1 MGTTEVQALD
11 PVTGAPVELLDEIIE
26 ALRMSPRSVAW
37 LCERNEHW
45 PSVQTL
51 YNWKAKSP
59 EFRNAFN
66 QARRDLADELA
77 YQTIEIAD
85 DGSQDALEV
94 ERKDGSSYTVLNQ
107 EFVAR
112 SKLRTEVRRWLA
124 GKLAPEVYGERI
136 DLTAR
141 IGPILAQED
150 ALDQLR

>member
-1 MGTTEVQALD
+1 MATTEVVEVD
-11 PVTGAPVELLDEIIE
+11 PVTGAPVDLLSEIVE
-26 ALRMSPRSVAW
+26 ALRISPRSVAW
-37 LCERNEHW
+37 LCEKNAHW

-85 DGSQDALEV
+85 DGSGDALEV
-94 ERKDGSSYTVLNQ
+94 ERKDGSSYTILNN
-107 EFVAR
+107 EFVQR

-124 GKLAPEVYGERI
+124 SKLAPETYGERI
-136 DLTAR
+136 DVNAR
-141 IGPILAQED
+141 VGVILPQED